1 MASTLRE
8 MAEAGIP
15 SLTGQISVSE
25 SKVLLF
31 LVTVFLTLVLAG
43 IPVPAFILSPLHGGC
58 I

>member
-25 SKVLLF
+25 SKVLLC
-31 LVTVFLTLVLAG
+31 LVFVFLILVLAG
-43 IPVPAFILSPLHGGC
+43 IPVPAFVLSPLH
-58 I
+58 